1 MFADYANRMWRVAS
15 PFLLLSALACA
26 IYAQIGGG
34 SIVGAV
40 TDESGA
46 ALANATVKATNVQ
59 TNVSSATVTNAQ
71 GYYEFPL
78 LPAGRYAIEV
88 VAQGFQPAKSQEI
101 ELNSGTRPKLD
112 FSLKA
117 GAISDAVSVTA
128 AAPLVNATTTD
139 LGVVINQDKVEA
151 LPLNGR
157 NYQQLV
163 GLQAGVVN
171 APSNPAGGRGGI
183 EFNGSPALGNNLL
196 LDGVDMSFGEVN
208 ATGGAAAGADGPL
221 INAVSV
227 EAIQEFKATGS
238 AFSAEYGR
246 ATGGVLNIT
255 TKSGTNQFHGTAFE
269 FFRNDALD
277 ANSFDS
283 NRAGLEKP
291 PLRWN
296 QFGGNLG
303 GPIKRDKLFFF
314 FNYEGAIVRRAQ
326 QITGNVATPALL
338 AQVTP
343 EIREVLS
350 LLPQDYTPTNNSLIG
365 FHRRNDQRRN
375 DEHTYL
381 GRLDWTAGNHRVSGR
396 YNYNHQDFINPQL
409 MPDHPQIYPNRAH
422 NLALQDNFTISPT
435 MFNEVRVGFNRSDL
449 DRNFRDFD
457 QLSAFLTVSGGGLNS
472 NLNSFIHFT
481 TNTYSVV
488 DNFTNIRGN
497 HTIKAGFEIRDV
509 RSYRTQGGLPTHTYA
524 NTAALI
530 ADNPTNVQLIFNTSK
545 RNFTTN
551 YGFYVQDD
559 WRVTPRFQLN
569 LGLRYEYY
577 TPLKG
582 AFNITGSDP
591 FGAFGT
597 SNDEAYFASDKNNFA
612 PRVGLVWEALGDQ
625 KLVVRAGGGLTYAPP
640 QPIFYYDMAF
650 ADPRLP
656 FLALFTQADVPRSL
670 DISFPFPQS
679 FVSQVVANPDLLPSD
694 LVLSRSIADFNRE
707 DEYAGQWNLS
717 LQSALTRTL
726 AVQAS
731 YVGSRGLHLFT
742 TRALNLIDPATGKRP
757 RPDIGEIT
765 YRENSAS
772 SSYHALQL
780 SVNKKIG
787 FGLTT
792 DFYYT
797 YARSMGYGGA
807 DGTITSDGTVQDYNN
822 VAGSYGPKPG
832 DVRHRF
838 VNVYSYD
845 IPTLPLVKESAIG
858 RQALAGWSF
867 QGIIGWRSGLPLN
880 ITTGR
885 DLVGNK
891 RTAATRPDLVL
902 GVNPY
907 IKDTD
912 ALTWLNRKA
921 FDVNIP
927 DAENRYGTLGYNV
940 FRGPS
945 AFTYDAALHKTFA
958 LTERQ
963 RLNFRFEMFNAF
975 NHKVLNNPVTDLSN
989 DNFGKIQTA
998 SGGRNIQ
1005 FALKYVF

>member
-1 MFADYANRMWRVAS
+1 MFAKYANRMLRLTS
-15 PFLLLSALACA
+15 PFLLLTALACA
-26 IYAQIGGG
+26 IHAQIGGG

-59 TNVSSATVTNAQ
+59 TNVSSSTVTNAQ

-78 LPAGRYAIEV
+78 LAAGRYAIEV
-88 VAQGFQPAKSQEI
+88 AAQGFQTARSQEI
-101 ELNSGTRPKLD
+101 GLNSGTRPKID
-112 FSLKA
+112 FALKA
-117 GAISDAVSVTA
+117 GIISDVVNVTA
-128 AAPLVNATTTD
+128 ATPLVNATTTD
-139 LGVVINQDKVEA
+139 LGVVIDQNKVA
-151 LPLNGR
+151 SLPLNGR

-221 INAVSV
+221 INSVSV

-277 ANSFDS
+277 AKDFFS
-283 NRAGLEKP
+283 NLQGLKKP

-314 FNYEGAIVRRAQ
+314 FNYEGAIVRRAA

-343 EIREVLS
+343 EIREALS
-350 LLPQDYTPTNNSLIG
+350 RLPQDFTPTSNPLIG
-365 FHRRNDQRRN
+365 LHRRNDQRRN

-381 GRLDWTAGNHRVSGR
+381 GRVDWTAGNHRISGR

-409 MPDHPQIYPNRAH
+409 MPDHPQIYPNRTH

-435 MFNEVRVGFNRSDL
+435 MFNEFRLGFNRADL

-457 QLSAFLTVSGGGLNS
+457 QLSAFVNVTTGSLNA
-472 NLNSFIHFT
+472 NLLSFIHFT

-497 HTIKAGFEIRDV
+497 HTLKAGFEIRDV
-509 RSYRTQGGLPTHTYA
+509 RSYRAQGGLPTHTYN
-524 NTAALI
+524 NTADLI
-530 ADNPTNVQLIFNTSK
+530 ADKPNNVGLIFNTSK

-551 YGFYVQDD
+551 YGFYLQDD
-559 WRVTPRFQLN
+559 WRVSPRFQLN

-582 AFNITGSDP
+582 AFNVTGSDP
-591 FGAFGT
+591 FGEFGP
-597 SNDEAYFASDKNNFA
+597 SNEEPYFASDKNNFA
-612 PRVGLVWEALGDQ
+612 PRVGLVWEILGDQ
-625 KLVVRAGGGLTYAPP
+625 KLVARAGAGLTYAPP

-656 FLALFTQADVPRSL
+656 FLAPFRPVDVPSSL

-679 FVSQVVANPDLLPSD
+679 FVSQVVADPDLLPPN
-694 LVLSRSIADFNRE
+694 LILPRSIADFNRE

-717 LQSALTRTL
+717 LQSALTKTL

-757 RPDIGEIT
+757 RPDIGDIN
-765 YRENSAS
+765 YRENSAN

-797 YARSMGYGGA
+797 YARSMQYGGA

-822 VAGSYGPKPG
+822 VAGSYGPKAG

-845 IPTLPLVKESAIG
+845 VPTLPFVKDSAIG
-858 RQALAGWSF
+858 GNILAGWSF
-867 QGIIGWRSGLPLN
+867 QGIITWRSGLPLD
-880 ITTGR
+880 ITAGR
-885 DLVGNK
+885 DLVGSG
-891 RTAATRPDLVL
+891 RSAANRPDLVL
-902 GVNPY
+902 GVDPY
-907 IKDTD
+907 LKDTD
-912 ALTWLNRKA
+912 ALTWLNPAA
-921 FDVNIP
+921 FDATTP
-927 DAENRYGTLGYNV
+927 DAQNRFGTLGYNV

-945 AFTYDAALHKTFA
+945 AFTYDAALHKTFE

-975 NHKVLNNPVTDLSN
+975 NHSVLGNPVTN
-989 DNFGKIQTA
+989 RGNANFGKIQTA

-1005 FALKYVF
+1005 FALKYLF

>member
-1 MFADYANRMWRVAS
+1 MLADYANRMRRLAS
-15 PFLLLSALACA
+15 PFLLLISLAGA

-34 SIVGAV
+34 SIVGVV

-46 ALANATVKATNVQ
+46 ALPAATVKATNVQ
-59 TNVSSATVTNAQ
+59 TNVTNTTVSNAQ

-101 ELNSGTRPKLD
+101 GLNSGTRPKLD
-112 FSLKA
+112 FSLKTGVA
-117 GAISDAVSVTA
+117 SDVVNVTA
-128 AAPLVNATTTD
+128 TTPLVNATTND
-139 LGVVINQDKVEA
+139 LGVVIDQNKVES

-183 EFNGSPALGNNLL
+183 EFNGLPALGNNLL

-269 FFRNDALD
+269 YFRNDALD
-277 ANSFDS
+277 ANSFFS
-283 NRAGLEKP
+283 NLNGLEKP

-303 GPIKRDKLFFF
+303 GPIRRDKLFFF
-314 FNYEGAIVRRAQ
+314 FNYEGAIVRRAA
-326 QITGNVATPALL
+326 QIAGNVPTPALL

-343 EIREVLS
+343 EIREALS
-350 LLPQDYTPTNNSLIG
+350 QLPQDFTPTSNPLIG
-365 FHRRNDQRRN
+365 LHTRNDQTRN

-381 GRLDWTAGNHRVSGR
+381 GRLDWALGNHRISGR
-396 YNYNHQDFINPQL
+396 YNYNHQDFVNPQL
-409 MPDHPQIYPNRAH
+409 MPDHPQIYPNRTH

-435 MFNEVRVGFNRSDL
+435 MFNEFRVGFNRADL
-449 DRNFRDFD
+449 DRNFENFD
-457 QLSAFLTVSGGGLNS
+457 QLSAFLSVTTG
-472 NLNSFIHFT
+472 NLSASLLSFIHFT

-497 HTIKAGFEIRDV
+497 HTLKTGFEIRDV
-509 RSYRTQGGLPTHTYA
+509 RSYRTQGGLPTHTY
-524 NTAALI
+524 NTLADLI
-530 ADNPTNVQLIFNTSK
+530 ADNPIKIGLVFNTSK
-545 RNFTTN
+545 RNFTTD
-551 YGFYVQDD
+551 YGFYAQDD
-559 WRVTPRFQLN
+559 WRISPRFQFN
-569 LGLRYEYY
+569 FGLRYEYY
-577 TPLKG
+577 TPLTG
-582 AFNITGSDP
+582 AYNITGSDP
-591 FGAFGT
+591 FGAFGP
-597 SNDEAYFASDKNNFA
+597 SNTEPYFASDKNNFA
-612 PRVGLVWEALGDQ
+612 PRLGLVWDILGDQ
-625 KLVVRAGGGLTYAPP
+625 KLVMRAGGGITYAPP
-640 QPIFYYDMAF
+640 QPIFYYDMAYS
-650 ADPRLP
+650 DPRLP
-656 FLALFTQADVPRSL
+656 LSATFARSDVPASVN
-670 DISFPFPQS
+670 ISFPFPQS
-679 FVSQVVANPDLLPSD
+679 FVSQVVANPSLLPAG
-694 LVLSRSIADFNRE
+694 LVLSRSITDYNRE

-717 LQSALTRTL
+717 LQSELTKTL

-731 YVGSRGLHLFT
+731 YVGSRGLHLYT
-742 TRALNLIDPATGKRP
+742 SRALNLIDPTTGKRP
-757 RPDIGEIT
+757 VPSIGQID
-765 YRENSAS
+765 YREDSAS

-787 FGLTT
+787 FGFTT
-792 DFYYT
+792 DVYYT
-797 YARSMGYGGA
+797 YARAMEYGGA
-807 DGTITSDGTVQDYNN
+807 DATVTTDGTVQDYNN

-832 DVRHRF
+832 GARHSF

-845 IPTLPLVKESAIG
+845 IPTLPFVKNSAFG

-867 QGIIGWRSGLPLN
+867 QGIITRRSGLPLDV
-880 ITTGR
+880 TAGR
-885 DLVGNK
+885 DLLGSG
-891 RTAATRPDLVL
+891 RSAANRPDLVL

-907 IKDTD
+907 LKNTD
-912 ALTWLNRKA
+912 ALTWLNPAA
-921 FDVNIP
+921 FDVSAP
-927 DAENRYGTLGYNV
+927 DAQNRYGTLGYDA
-940 FRGPS
+940 FLGPS
-945 AFTYDAALHKTFA
+945 AFTYDAALHKTFM

-963 RLNFRFEMFNAF
+963 RLNFRFEMFNAL
-975 NHKVLNNPVTDLSN
+975 NHPALNNPVTNFSDA
-989 DNFGKIQTA
+989 NFGKIRTA

-1005 FALKYVF
+1005 FALKYQF

>member
-1 MFADYANRMWRVAS
+1 MHANFADRLRRLIS
-15 PFLLLSALACA
+15 PVLLLIAMAWSVQ
-26 IYAQIGGG
+26 AQIGGG
-34 SIVGAV
+34 SIVGVV
-40 TDESGA
+40 TDEGGA
-46 ALANATVKATNVQ
+46 ALPNATVKVTNVQ
-59 TNVSSATVTNAQ
+59 TNVSNTTVTNAE

-78 LPAGRYAIEV
+78 LPAGRYALEV
-88 VAQGFQPAKSQEI
+88 VAQGFQTTRSQGI
-101 ELNSGTRPKLD
+101 ELNSGTRPKIDLA
-112 FSLKA
+112 LKA
-117 GAISDAVSVTA
+117 GLVSEAVDVSA
-128 AAPLVNATTTD
+128 GAPLVNATTTD
-139 LGVVINQDKVEA
+139 LGVVIGQNKVES

-196 LDGVDMSFGEVN
+196 LDGVDMTFGEVN

-277 ANSFDS
+277 ANSFFS
-283 NRAGLEKP
+283 NLSGLKKP

-303 GPIKRDKLFFF
+303 GPIRKDKLFFF
-314 FNYEGAIVRRAQ
+314 FNYEGAIVRRAA

-343 EIREVLS
+343 AIREALS
-350 LLPQDYTPTNNSLIG
+350 LLPSDFTPTSNPLIG
-365 FHRRNDQRRN
+365 FTRRNDQTRN
-375 DEHTYL
+375 DEHTFL
-381 GRLDWTAGNHRVSGR
+381 GRVDWLLGNHRISGR
-396 YNYNHQDFINPQL
+396 YNYNHQNFLNPQL
-409 MPDHPQIYPNRAH
+409 MPDHPQLYPNRTH
-422 NLALQDNFTISPT
+422 NLALQDNYTISPT
-435 MFNEVRVGFNRSDL
+435 MFNELRVGFNRADL
-449 DRNFRDFD
+449 DRNFVGFD
-457 QLSAFLTVSGGGLNS
+457 QLSAFISVTSGALNAS
-472 NLNSFIHFT
+472 LLSFIHFT

-488 DNFTNIRGN
+488 DNFTNIHGA

-509 RSYRTQGGLPTHTYA
+509 RSYRTQGGLPTHTYN
-524 NTAALI
+524 NTADLI
-530 ADNPTNVQLIFNTSK
+530 ADKPNNVGLIFNTGK

-551 YGFYVQDD
+551 YGFYAQDE
-559 WRVTPRFQLN
+559 WRVSPRFQLN
-569 LGLRYEYY
+569 AGLRYEYY
-577 TPLKG
+577 TPLTG
-582 AFNITGSDP
+582 AYNITGSDP
-591 FGAFGT
+591 FGGFGT
-597 SNDEAYFASDKNNFA
+597 SNDKPYVASDKNNFA
-612 PRVGLVWEALGDQ
+612 PRLGLVWEAIGDQ

-650 ADPRLP
+650 ANPRLP
-656 FLALFTQADVPRSL
+656 FLASFTPADVPSSVN
-670 DISFPFPQS
+670 ISFPFPQS
-679 FVSQVVANPDLLPSD
+679 FVTQVIANPSLLPANFI
-694 LVLSRSIADFNRE
+694 LSRSIADFNRE

-717 LQSALTRTL
+717 LQSALTKTL
-726 AVQAS
+726 SVQAS

-742 TRALNLIDPATGKRP
+742 TRTLNLKDPALGRRP
-757 RPDIGEIT
+757 RPDIGDIT
-765 YRENSAS
+765 YRENSAN

-780 SVNKKIG
+780 SLNKRLG
-787 FGLTT
+787 FGLTA

-797 YARSMGYGGA
+797 YAKSMAYGGA

-822 VAGSYGPKPG
+822 VAGSYGPKAG

-838 VNVYSYD
+838 VSVYSYEA
-845 IPTLPLVKESAIG
+845 PTLPFVKNWAVG

-867 QGIIGWRSGLPLN
+867 QGILTWRSGLPLDVVAGDDLLES
-880 ITTGR
+880 GR
-885 DLVGNK
+885 S
-891 RTAATRPDLVL
+891 AANRPDLLL
-902 GVNPY
+902 GVKPY
-907 IKDTD
+907 LINTD
-912 ALTWLNRKA
+912 ALTWLNPAA
-921 FDVNIP
+921 FDVKTP
-927 DAENRYGTLGYNV
+927 DTQNRFGTLGYNV

-945 AFTYDAALHKTFA
+945 AFTFDAALHKTFA

-963 RLNFRFEMFNAF
+963 RLNFRFEMFNAL
-975 NHKVLNNPVTDLSN
+975 NHAVLGNPVTNVSN
-989 DNFGKIQTA
+989 ANFGKIQTA

-1005 FALKYVF
+1005 FALKYMF

>member
-1 MFADYANRMWRVAS
+1 MLAKYANRTWGLAS
-15 PFLLLSALACA
+15 PVLLLIALAGA

-34 SIVGAV
+34 SIIGAV

-46 ALANATVKATNVQ
+46 AVANATVKATNVQ
-59 TNVSSATVTNAQ
+59 TNVASSTVTNAQ

-78 LPAGRYAIEV
+78 LGAGKYSIEV
-88 VAQGFQPAKSQEI
+88 TAQGFQPARSQEI
-101 ELNSGTRPKLD
+101 ELNSGTRPKID
-112 FSLKA
+112 FALKA
-117 GAISDAVSVTA
+117 GVISEAVSVTA

-139 LGVVINQDKVEA
+139 LGVVIDQKKVES

-221 INAVSV
+221 INSVSV

-283 NRAGLEKP
+283 NRAGLKKP

-303 GPIKRDKLFFF
+303 GPIRRDKLFFF

-338 AQVTP
+338 AQVSP
-343 EIREVLS
+343 EIREALN
-350 LLPQDYTPTNNSLIG
+350 LLPRDFTPTSDPLIG

-381 GRLDWTAGNHRVSGR
+381 GRVDWTLGDHRISGR
-396 YNYNHQDFINPQL
+396 YNYNHQDFVNPQL
-409 MPDHPQIYPNRAH
+409 MPDHPQVFPNRAH

-435 MFNEVRVGFNRSDL
+435 MFNETRLGFNRSDL
-449 DRNFRDFD
+449 DRNFRGFD
-457 QLSAFLTVSGGGLNS
+457 RLSAFINVPSGPLNAS
-472 NLNSFIHFT
+472 LLSFIHFT
-481 TNTYSVV
+481 TNTFSVV
-488 DNFTNIRGN
+488 DNFTNIRGD
-497 HTIKAGFEIRDV
+497 HTLKAGFEVRDV
-509 RSYRTQGGLPTHTYA
+509 RSYRTQGGLPTHTYSSLA
-524 NTAALI
+524 NLI
-530 ADNPTNVQLIFNTSK
+530 ADRPNNVQLIFNTSK

-551 YGFYVQDD
+551 YGFYLQDD
-559 WRVTPRFQLN
+559 WRVSPRFQLN

-582 AFNITGSDP
+582 AFNVTSSDP
-591 FGAFGT
+591 FGEFGP
-597 SNDEAYFASDKNNFA
+597 SNEEPYFASDKNNFA

-625 KLVVRAGGGLTYAPP
+625 KLVVRAGAGLTYAPP

-656 FLALFTQADVPRSL
+656 FLASFRPDQVPSSV

-679 FVSQVVANPDLLPSD
+679 FVSQVVANPNLLPPG
-694 LVLSRSIADFNRE
+694 LVLSRSVADFNRE

-717 LQSALTRTL
+717 LQSALTKTL
-726 AVQAS
+726 AAQAS
-731 YVGSRGLHLFT
+731 YVGSRGLHLYT
-742 TRALNLIDPATGKRP
+742 TRTLNLRNPVTGLRP
-757 RPDIGEIT
+757 RPDLGDIT
-765 YRENSAS
+765 YRENSAN

-787 FGLTT
+787 FGLTA

-797 YARSMGYGGA
+797 YARSMQYGGA
-807 DGTITSDGTVQDYNN
+807 DGTITTDGTVQDYNN

-845 IPTLPLVKESAIG
+845 VPTLPFVKDSAIG
-858 RQALAGWSF
+858 RHALAGWSF
-867 QGIIGWRSGLPLN
+867 QGIITWRSGLPLD
-880 ITTGR
+880 ITAGDDLLEDGR
-885 DLVGNK
+885 S
-891 RTAATRPDLVL
+891 AANRPDLVL

-907 IKDTD
+907 VKDTD
-912 ALTWLNRKA
+912 ALTWLNPAA
-921 FDVNIP
+921 FDAKTP
-927 DAENRYGTLGYNV
+927 DAQNRYGTLGYNV

-963 RLNFRFEMFNAF
+963 RLNFRFEMFNAL
-975 NHKVLNNPVTDLSN
+975 NHKVLNNPVTNVSSP
-989 DNFGKIQTA
+989 NFGKIQTA

-1005 FALKYVF
+1005 FALKYLF

>member
-1 MFADYANRMWRVAS
+1 MLARYANRIGRLAFS
-15 PFLLLSALACA
+15 FLLLSALSCA

-34 SIVGAV
+34 SIVGVV

-46 ALANATVKATNVQ
+46 ALANATVKVTNVQ
-59 TNVSSATVTNAQ
+59 TNVSSATATNAQ

-88 VAQGFQPAKSQEI
+88 VAQGFQPARSQEI
-101 ELNSGTRPKLD
+101 ELNSGTRPKID

-117 GAISDAVSVTA
+117 GVISDAVSVTA

-139 LGVVINQDKVEA
+139 LGVVINQDKVES

-208 ATGGAAAGADGPL
+208 ATGGAAAGANGQL
-221 INAVSV
+221 INSISV

-246 ATGGVLNIT
+246 ATGGVLSIT

-283 NRAGLEKP
+283 NRNGFEKP

-296 QFGGNLG
+296 QFGGNLS

-326 QITGNVATPALL
+326 QITGNGATPELL

-350 LLPQDYTPTNNSLIG
+350 LLPRDFTPTSNPLIG

-381 GRLDWTAGNHRVSGR
+381 GRIDWTAGDHRISGR
-396 YNYNHQDFINPQL
+396 YNYNHQDLINPQL

-422 NLALQDNFTISPT
+422 NLALQDSFTISPT
-435 MFNEVRVGFNRSDL
+435 MFNELRLGFNRSDL

-457 QLSAFLTVSGGGLNS
+457 QLSAFLSVTSGGLS
-472 NLNSFIHFT
+472 SSLLSFIHFT
-481 TNTYSVV
+481 TNTFSVV

-497 HTIKAGFEIRDV
+497 HTLKAGFEIRDV
-509 RSYRTQGGLPTHTYA
+509 RSYRAQGGLPTHTYA

-530 ADNPTNVQLIFNTSK
+530 ADQPNNVQLIFNTSK

-551 YGFYVQDD
+551 YGFYLQDD

-577 TPLKG
+577 APLKG

-591 FGAFGT
+591 FGEFGT
-597 SNDEAYFASDKNNFA
+597 SNEEPYFASDKNNFA
-612 PRVGLVWEALGDQ
+612 PRVGLVWDILGDQ
-625 KLVVRAGGGLTYAPP
+625 KLVMRAGGGLTYAPP

-656 FLALFTQADVPRSL
+656 FLASFRPIDVPDSV

-679 FVSQVVANPDLLPSD
+679 FVSQVVANPDLLPSN

-717 LQSALTRTL
+717 LQSALTKTL

-742 TRALNLIDPATGKRP
+742 TRALNLIDPATGLRP
-757 RPDIGEIT
+757 RPDIGDIT
-765 YRENSAS
+765 YRENSAN

-787 FGLTT
+787 FGLAA

-797 YARSMGYGGA
+797 YARSMQYGGA
-807 DGTITSDGTVQDYNN
+807 DGTITADGTVQDYNN

-845 IPTLPLVKESAIG
+845 IPTLPFVKGSAIG
-858 RQALAGWSF
+858 RHALAGWSF
-867 QGIIGWRSGLPLN
+867 
-880 ITTGR
+880 
-885 DLVGNK
+885 
-891 RTAATRPDLVL
+891 TR
-902 GVNPY
+902 
-907 IKDTD
+907 
-912 ALTWLNRKA
+912 R
-921 FDVNIP
+921 
-927 DAENRYGTLGYNV
+927 
-940 FRGPS
+940 
-945 AFTYDAALHKTFA
+945 
-958 LTERQ
+958 
-963 RLNFRFEMFNAF
+963 
-975 NHKVLNNPVTDLSN
+975 
-989 DNFGKIQTA
+989 
-998 SGGRNIQ
+998 
-1005 FALKYVF
+1005 

>member
-1 MFADYANRMWRVAS
+1 MLANYANRMWRLAS
-15 PFLLLSALACA
+15 SFLLLSALACA

-59 TNVSSATVTNAQ
+59 TNVTSATVTSAQ

-78 LPAGRYAIEV
+78 LPAGRYALEV
-88 VAQGFQPAKSQEI
+88 VAQGFQPAKSQEV
-101 ELNSGTRPKLD
+101 ELNSGTRPKFD

-117 GAISDAVSVTA
+117 GVISDAVSVTA
-128 AAPLVNATTTD
+128 ATPLVNATTTD
-139 LGVVINQDKVEA
+139 LGVVINQNKVES

-196 LDGVDMSFGEVN
+196 LDGVDMSFGEIN

-221 INAVSV
+221 INSVSV

-283 NRAGLEKP
+283 NRAGLDKP

-303 GPIKRDKLFFF
+303 GPIRRDKLFFF

-350 LLPQDYTPTNNSLIG
+350 LLPQDFTPTSNPLIG
-365 FHRRNDQRRN
+365 LHRRNDQRRN

-381 GRLDWTAGNHRVSGR
+381 GRVDWTAGNHRISGR

-409 MPDHPQIYPNRAH
+409 MPDHPQIYPNRTH

-435 MFNEVRVGFNRSDL
+435 MFNELRVGFNRADL

-457 QLSAFLTVSGGGLNS
+457 QLSAFLSVTSGSLS
-472 NLNSFIHFT
+472 SSLLSFIHFT
-481 TNTYSVV
+481 TNTYSIV

-497 HTIKAGFEIRDV
+497 HTFKAGFEIRDV
-509 RSYRTQGGLPTHTYA
+509 RSYRGQGGLPTHTYN
-524 NTAALI
+524 NTADLI
-530 ADNPTNVQLIFNTSK
+530 ADRPNNVGLIFNTSK

-551 YGFYVQDD
+551 YGFYLQDD
-559 WRVTPRFQLN
+559 WRVAPRFQLN

-577 TPLKG
+577 TPLTG

-597 SNDEAYFASDKNNFA
+597 SNDEAYVASDKNNFA
-612 PRVGLVWEALGDQ
+612 PRVGVVWEILGDQ
-625 KLVVRAGGGLTYAPP
+625 KLVMRAGGGLTYAPP

-656 FLALFTQADVPRSL
+656 FLASFTPTDVPSSV

-679 FVSQVVANPDLLPSD
+679 FVSQVVANPDLLPSNF
-694 LVLSRSIADFNRE
+694 VLSRSIADFNRE

-742 TRALNLIDPATGKRP
+742 TRTVNLKDPVTGVRP
-757 RPDIGEIT
+757 RPDIGDIT
-765 YRENSAS
+765 YRENSAN

-787 FGLTT
+787 FGLTA

-845 IPTLPLVKESAIG
+845 IPTAPFVKDSAIG

-867 QGIIGWRSGLPLN
+867 QGIIAWRSGLPLD
-880 ITTGR
+880 ITAGR
-885 DLVGNK
+885 DLLGVG
-891 RTAATRPDLVL
+891 RSAANRPDLKL
-902 GVNPY
+902 GIDPY
-907 IKDTD
+907 VKNTD
-912 ALTWLNRKA
+912 ALTWLNPAA
-921 FDVNIP
+921 FDVTTP
-927 DAENRYGTLGYNV
+927 DAQNRYGTLGYNV

-975 NHKVLNNPVTDLSN
+975 NHKVLNNPVTNLSN
-989 DNFGKIQTA
+989 ANFGKIQTA

-1005 FALKYVF
+1005 FALKYMF

>member
-1 MFADYANRMWRVAS
+1 MLADYADRMRRLAS
-15 PFLLLSALACA
+15 PFLLLISLAGA

-34 SIVGAV
+34 SIVGVV

-46 ALANATVKATNVQ
+46 ALPAATVKATNVQ
-59 TNVSSATVTNAQ
+59 TNVTNTTVTNAQ

-88 VAQGFQPAKSQEI
+88 VAQGFQTAKSQEI
-101 ELNSGTRPKLD
+101 GLNSGTRPKLD
-112 FSLKA
+112 FSLKT
-117 GAISDAVSVTA
+117 GVVSDAVNVTA
-128 AAPLVNATTTD
+128 AAPLVNATTND
-139 LGVVINQDKVEA
+139 LGVVIDQNKVES

-171 APSNPAGGRGGI
+171 QPSNPAGSRGGI

-269 FFRNDALD
+269 YFRNDALD
-277 ANSFDS
+277 ANSFFS
-283 NRAGLEKP
+283 NLNGLDKP

-303 GPIKRDKLFFF
+303 GPVRRDKLFFF
-314 FNYEGAIVRRAQ
+314 FNYEGAIVRRAA
-326 QITGNVATPALL
+326 QIAGNVPTPALL

-343 EIREVLS
+343 EIREALS
-350 LLPQDYTPTNNSLIG
+350 QLPQDFTPTSNPLIG
-365 FHRRNDQRRN
+365 LHTRNDQTRN

-381 GRLDWTAGNHRVSGR
+381 GRMDWALGNHRISGR
-396 YNYNHQDFINPQL
+396 YNYNHQDFVNPQL
-409 MPDHPQIYPNRAH
+409 MPDHPQIYPNRTH

-435 MFNEVRVGFNRSDL
+435 MFNELRVGFNRADL
-449 DRNFRDFD
+449 DRNFKDFD
-457 QLSAFLTVSGGGLNS
+457 QLSAFLTVTTG
-472 NLNSFIHFT
+472 NLSASLLSFIHFT
-481 TNTYSVV
+481 TNTYSVA
-488 DNFTNIRGN
+488 DNFTNIHGN
-497 HTIKAGFEIRDV
+497 HTFKTGFEIRDV
-509 RSYRTQGGLPTHTYA
+509 RSYRTQGGLPTHTYN
-524 NTAALI
+524 NTADLI
-530 ADNPTNVQLIFNTSK
+530 ADRPANVQLIFNTSK

-551 YGFYVQDD
+551 YGFYAQDE
-559 WRVTPRFQLN
+559 WRITPRFQLN

-577 TPLKG
+577 TPLTG
-582 AFNITGSDP
+582 AYNITGSDP

-597 SNDEAYFASDKNNFA
+597 SNKDAYFASDKNNFA
-612 PRVGLVWEALGDQ
+612 PRLGLVWEILGDQ
-625 KLVVRAGGGLTYAPP
+625 KLVMRAGGGLTYAPP

-656 FLALFTQADVPRSL
+656 FLASFTPSDVPSSI

-679 FVSQVVANPDLLPSD
+679 FVSQVVANPNLLPSG

-742 TRALNLIDPATGKRP
+742 TRTVNLKDPVTGLRP
-757 RPDIGEIT
+757 RPDIGDIT

-787 FGLTT
+787 FGLTA

-797 YARSMGYGGA
+797 YARAMEYGGA
-807 DGTITSDGTVQDYNN
+807 DGTITSDGTVQNYDN

-845 IPTLPLVKESAIG
+845 IPTLPFVKDSAIG

-867 QGIIGWRSGLPLN
+867 QGIIGWRSGLPLDV
-880 ITTGR
+880 TAGR
-885 DLVGNK
+885 DLLGIG
-891 RTAATRPDLVL
+891 RSAANRPDLVL
-902 GVNPY
+902 GVDPY
-907 IKDTD
+907 IRDTD
-912 ALTWLNRKA
+912 ALTWLNRAA
-921 FDVNIP
+921 FDVATP
-927 DAENRYGTLGYNV
+927 DAQNRYGTLGYNV

-963 RLNFRFEMFNAF
+963 RLNFRFEMFNAL
-975 NHKVLNNPVTDLSN
+975 NHPALNNPVTNFSDA
-989 DNFGKIQTA
+989 NFGKIRTA
-998 SGGRNIQ
+998 GGGRNIQ
-1005 FALKYVF
+1005 FALKYQF